1 MQPLLPLARHNQHS
15 CVSYALVA
23 VSRFSALKEMPLTLA
38 KTFAKA
44 LAVVSLLGAIG
55 ATAQAQISRPG
66 TSANSVDAEKESSA
80 EQKTSTSMEDEMRS
94 KVAIKAV
101 EKEYQENLERAR
113 DLSVLSEAVIISY
126 KIKRQ
131 LDRQD
136 IKKLEKAEKL
146 AKGIREAA
154 GGSEDTPKLDKP
166 PQDLASAFTMLGE
179 LSESLKVK
187 VEKTPKHVVSAAV
200 IDEANV
206 LLEVI
211 RIIRALSPKP

>member
-1 MQPLLPLARHNQHS
+1 MS
-15 CVSYALVA
+15 
-23 VSRFSALKEMPLTLA
+23 LTLA
-38 KTFAKA
+38 KEFAKA
-44 LAVVSLLGAIG
+44 LAVVSLLGALG
-55 ATAQAQISRPG
+55 AATQAQTTRPG
-66 TSANSVDAEKESSA
+66 TSANSIDAEKESPA
-80 EQKTSTSMEDEMRS
+80 EQKAFTSLEDEMRA
-94 KVAIKAV
+94 KGAIKAQ

-113 DLSVLSEAVIISY
+113 DLSSLSQAVITSY
-126 KIKRQ
+126 KIKKQ

-136 IKKLEKAEKL
+136 TKKLEKAEKL

-154 GGSEDTPKLDKP
+154 GGSEDAPRVEKP
-166 PQDLASAFTMLGE
+166 PQDLASALTMLGE

-211 RIIRALSPKP
+211 RIIRALPSKP

>member
-1 MQPLLPLARHNQHS
+1 MQPLLPLARHNNLS
-15 CVSYALVA
+15 YVRYALVA
-23 VSRFSALKEMPLTLA
+23 ISKFGALKVMSLTLA
-38 KTFAKA
+38 KSFAKA

-55 ATAQAQISRPG
+55 AAAQAQTSRPV
-66 TSANSVDAEKESSA
+66 TSVESIDAEKASST
-80 EQKTSTSMEDEMRS
+80 EQKTSTSLEDEMRS
-94 KVAIKAV
+94 KVAIKAA

-113 DLSVLSEAVIISY
+113 DLSFLSEAVITSY
-126 KIKRQ
+126 KNRKQ

-154 GGSEDTPKLDKP
+154 GGSEDATKLEKP
-166 PQDLASAFTMLGE
+166 PQDLASSLTLLGE

>member
-1 MQPLLPLARHNQHS
+1 MSH
-15 CVSYALVA
+15 
-23 VSRFSALKEMPLTLA
+23 TLA
-38 KTFAKA
+38 KSFAKA
-44 LAVVSLLGAIG
+44 LAIVGLLGAIG
-55 ATAQAQISRPG
+55 AGAQAQTSRPV
-66 TSANSVDAEKESSA
+66 TSSDSIDAEKAST
-80 EQKTSTSMEDEMRS
+80 EQKTSSSLEDEMRS
-94 KVAIKAV
+94 KVAIKAA

-113 DLSVLSEAVIISY
+113 DLSFLSEAVITSY
-126 KIKRQ
+126 KNRKQ

-154 GGSEDTPKLDKP
+154 GGSEDATKLEKP
-166 PQDLASAFTMLGE
+166 PKDLASSLTMLGE
-179 LSESLKVK
+179 LSESLKLK

>member
-1 MQPLLPLARHNQHS
+1 MQPVLPLARHNHLS
-15 CVSYALVA
+15 CVGYALA
-23 VSRFSALKEMPLTLA
+23 VSRFSALKEMSLTLA

-44 LAVVSLLGAIG
+44 LAVVSLLGAVG
-55 ATAQAQISRPG
+55 AAAQAQTSRPV
-66 TSANSVDAEKESSA
+66 TSPDSIDAEKASST
-80 EQKTSTSMEDEMRS
+80 EQKTSTLLEDEMRA
-94 KVAIKAV
+94 KGAIKAQ
-101 EKEYQENLERAR
+101 EKEHQENLERAR
-113 DLSVLSEAVIISY
+113 DLSFLSEALITSF
-126 KIKRQ
+126 KTKKQ
-131 LDRQD
+131 LDHQD

-154 GGSEDTPKLDKP
+154 GGSEDATKLEKP